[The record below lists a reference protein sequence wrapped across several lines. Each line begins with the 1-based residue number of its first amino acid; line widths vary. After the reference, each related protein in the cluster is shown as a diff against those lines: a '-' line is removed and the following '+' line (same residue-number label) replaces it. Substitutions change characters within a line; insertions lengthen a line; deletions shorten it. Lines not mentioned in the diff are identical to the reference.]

1 MGNVKLGI
9 VIKVKLSLATG
20 SGAVSGDM
28 APLFLNSALDGV
40 VASFMLQ
47 PFYPQENSSRYPL

>member
-1 MGNVKLGI
+1 VKLGI

-20 SGAVSGDM
+20 SRAVSGDM
-28 APLFLNSALDGV
+28 APIFLTSALDGD

-47 PFYPQENSSRYPL
+47 PFYPQENSSWYPL